1 MQEYEIAVVY
11 DPGLEVD
18 LSKAEEQVKKII
30 AEYKG
35 KITSTDNWG
44 KRKLAYEIAKN
55 EYGIYVFY
63 SVELVPNTLNKIESA
78 LNITDEVIRYL
89 ITRIDPKDKEKA
101 ELAKQAKAKT
111 DDEKSISDDAKDND
125 KE

>member
-30 AEYKG
+30 AEYNG

-63 SVELVPNTLNKIESA
+63 SVEIMPNTLNKIESA

-111 DDEKSISDDAKDND
+111 DDEKSISDDAKDNN